1 MTRHR
6 RQTMRCLLPAA
17 VALALAAPAAAAA
30 AAQQEPT
37 DGTRAALATER
48 YYSSYADPP
57 PATDAALAAERYYS
71 SYGTPQPRAVAIK
84 PPPVTAAGGHGPGWS
99 AAIGGGALAMLVAA
113 GLGVIAGRAT
123 NRPRHVRA

>member
-17 VALALAAPAAAAA
+17 VALALAAPAAAT
-30 AAQQEPT
+30 AQQRPAN
-37 DGTRAALATER
+37 GTRAALATER

-71 SYGTPQPRAVAIK
+71 SYGTPQPRVAAIN
-84 PPPVTAAGGHGPGWS
+84 PPPATAAGGHGPGWT
-99 AAIGGGALAMLVAA
+99 AAIGGAALAMLVAA

-123 NRPRHVRA
+123 TRPRHARA